1 MDTSPQSSLYTPL
14 PAVDKPATDLTPG
27 MTIEVELWFWVHCL
41 CCVLQVQEEE
51 RRRNESHLMTLVSDS
66 ISAMV
71 FFAMFARDTQG
82 RTALFNTLGR
92 LFAGLSD
99 IAKAVLI
106 ILVADTLL
114 GYHSEE
120 GERDQG

>member
-1 MDTSPQSSLYTPL
+1 M
-14 PAVDKPATDLTPG
+14 
-27 MTIEVELWFWVHCL
+27 
-41 CCVLQVQEEE
+41 QVQEEE
-51 RRRNESHLMTLVSDS
+51 RHKNEANLMTLVSDS

-71 FFAMFARDTQG
+71 FFGMFVRDYVG
-82 RTALFNTLGR
+82 RQALLCTIGR
-92 LFAGLSD
+92 LFEGLSD

-120 GERDQG
+120 GGLQGEWPRTATRQHNISGHRLASS

>member
-1 MDTSPQSSLYTPL
+1 MP
-14 PAVDKPATDLTPG
+14 
-27 MTIEVELWFWVHCL
+27 HCA
-41 CCVLQVQEEE
+41 QVQEEE
-51 RRRNESHLMTLVSDS
+51 RHKNEANLMTLVSDS

-71 FFAMFARDTQG
+71 FFAMFVRDTAG
-82 RTALFNTLGR
+82 RTALFNTIGR
-92 LFAGLSD
+92 LFEGLSD

-120 GERDQG
+120 GEWQHCNCGAGQGRRLAVIWRQ